1 MASQGDDNRITF
13 GQFLGSSIAV
23 SIAILMLG
31 AVCRAVIWMFGPE
44 AVMEAIGIGDTIET
58 TMATDSPLFHA
69 GEVLHMKL
77 LTEESVAF
85 ADILVASGR
94 WKKSEVNDVETL

>member
-1 MASQGDDNRITF
+1 MSHMKTLSVGDI
-13 GQFLGSSIAV
+13 
-23 SIAILMLG
+23 
-31 AVCRAVIWMFGPE
+31 
-44 AVMEAIGIGDTIET
+44 IET

-69 GEVLHMKL
+69 GEVLRMKL

-94 WKKSEVNDVETL
+94 WKKSEANDVETL